1 MCLKFFFYYY
11 FDDNLKGYIM
21 NCLNGEG
28 IYIAFEAFVPA
39 VFLQATSGRVV
50 PHYSQSRSEKATGDN
65 LTIVPVIDT

>member
-1 MCLKFFFYYY
+1 
-11 FDDNLKGYIM
+11 M

-50 PHYSQSRSEKATGDN
+50 PHYSQSRFEKATGDN